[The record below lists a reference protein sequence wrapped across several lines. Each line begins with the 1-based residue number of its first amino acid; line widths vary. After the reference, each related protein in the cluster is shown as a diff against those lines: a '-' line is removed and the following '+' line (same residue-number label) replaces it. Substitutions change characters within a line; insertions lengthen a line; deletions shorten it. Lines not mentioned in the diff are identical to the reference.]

1 MASIDM
7 EMWQDFVVEAQENLD
22 EFEPNLLLLEQQP
35 SDTAILN
42 DCFRNMHSIKGAAN
56 YMGLESIA
64 TLSHRMESLFDAVRQ
79 GKKSLGPKE
88 FDLIFSCVDRL
99 KALID
104 DVSRNHEETL
114 EIRDLITALDSAL
127 ESESDGA
134 SGAVEGASGEA
145 GAHDEGK
152 AGDSGAIGQDSPGA
166 GAAVSGQAEAQ
177 EEEWD
182 EDQELLAIF
191 REEMK
196 SLFSQLA
203 ALLKDEEPDESAV
216 FSLLEDMERVTNYV
230 GHEGISRFLKD
241 LCQGLKDEGGQGL
254 AGDRAAR
261 LLSELADRLSSE
273 LDISFEIDVDQAEGS
288 DGLMEEDQELYE
300 IFLDFFKQTGA
311 PLASVPKEPDVSWLK
326 DVSEAAE
333 KLKNSAHYMD
343 YTEVVE
349 ILERWQERASE
360 LLEHSGGSSS
370 EWESERAFFLSLW
383 DRLKGVLPDLDNI
396 FGDIFGAEGAEKRPG
411 AADGLEDGSQEAG
424 KEAAADGGDIEE
436 MIEKEVEGL
445 FDELAP
451 SFDGQI
457 LESSEAVRSAGDEG
471 ESPSK
476 EATAGATAGKDS
488 SEDRAAASVSSNEE
502 QEAED
507 QGAMDELDSAI
518 DSLFDQAAV
527 KATGMVTDQAR
538 PASSHN
544 SPARSSG
551 ERSVFTSQKE
561 HDAGRAQQPQ
571 FKEPSGPRDKA
582 LPGTDMAGAGVGDLI
597 KVDLSKVEAL
607 LGDVGELVVLR
618 SSLVQAAEQLKAI
631 YSQWLDERLLSTS
644 ELRPLKEI
652 LLKVT
657 ENASALERVVHQ
669 LQDGVMR
676 IRMLPVS
683 HLFNRY
689 PRMVRDI
696 SRRLKKQVELTI
708 YGADTALD
716 KQVMEQLADPM
727 QHLVRN
733 ALDHGIEQPQDRLR
747 AGKPAQG
754 RLVISASQ
762 EGNNVVIM
770 VSDDGRGLNREAII
784 KKAVE
789 KGIVR
794 PAEAQAMSAAQVWNL
809 IFLPGMTTAES
820 VSDLSGRGVG
830 LDVVRS
836 NIERMGGSI
845 SVNSEPGKG
854 TIFMLRIPLTLAI
867 IKGLVVRVG
876 SQAMVVPVAAVQE
889 TFRISPDEI
898 SHIEGYEII
907 SVRQQTLPLIR
918 LGKIFRGTGSTGDAD
933 RIFAIRISQG
943 EDEVCLGVDELLGQQ
958 EVVIKPLSEYL
969 TDQPGF
975 SGATILGDG
984 SIALILDLPAMLNK
998 ARNFVRKRQELME
1011 QEALASAGM
1020 PTDGLTLH

>member
-1 MASIDM
+1 
-7 EMWQDFVVEAQENLD
+7 
-22 EFEPNLLLLEQQP
+22 
-35 SDTAILN
+35 
-42 DCFRNMHSIKGAAN
+42 
-56 YMGLESIA
+56 
-64 TLSHRMESLFDAVRQ
+64 
-79 GKKSLGPKE
+79 
-88 FDLIFSCVDRL
+88 
-99 KALID
+99 
-104 DVSRNHEETL
+104 
-114 EIRDLITALDSAL
+114 
-127 ESESDGA
+127 
-134 SGAVEGASGEA
+134 
-145 GAHDEGK
+145 
-152 AGDSGAIGQDSPGA
+152 
-166 GAAVSGQAEAQ
+166 
-177 EEEWD
+177 
-182 EDQELLAIF
+182 
-191 REEMK
+191 MK

-203 ALLKDEEPDESAV
+203 ALLKDDDPDESAV

-254 AGDRAAR
+254 AGDRAAS
-261 LLSELADRLSSE
+261 LLSGLADRLSSE
-273 LDISFEIDVDQAEGS
+273 LDISFEVDMDQAEGTE
-288 DGLMEEDQELYE
+288 GLMEEDQELYE
-300 IFLDFFKQTGA
+300 IFLDFFEQTGA
-311 PLASVPKEPDVSWLK
+311 PLANVPDDPNEAWLK
-326 DVSEAAE
+326 DASEAAG

-343 YTEVVE
+343 YAEVVE
-349 ILERWQERASE
+349 ILESWQERAE
-360 LLEHSGGSSS
+360 KLLEHPGGTTS
-370 EWESERAFFLSLW
+370 EWETERAFFLSLW
-383 DRLKGVLPDLDNI
+383 DRLKGVLPDLDR
-396 FGDIFGAEGAEKRPG
+396 IFGAKGAEKRPETAVG
-411 AADGLEDGSQEAG
+411 AEDDPTDAG

-451 SFDGQI
+451 SFDGQTPD
-457 LESSEAVRSAGDEG
+457 SSEAVRPAGGEDEG
-471 ESPSK
+471 ALK
-476 EATAGATAGKDS
+476 EGAAGVKSGAGAS
-488 SEDRAAASVSSNEE
+488 SGED
-502 QEAED
+502 QGAED

-527 KATGMVTDQAR
+527 KATGMVTDQVR
-538 PASSHN
+538 PGSSRHSPSSASSEE
-544 SPARSSG
+544 SIFTPQKGPDSG
-551 ERSVFTSQKE
+551 SDRGASAMTSQLQE
-561 HDAGRAQQPQ
+561 TAGPKDR
-571 FKEPSGPRDKA
+571 G

-597 KVDLSKVEAL
+597 KVDLSKVESL

-631 YSQWLDERLLSTS
+631 YAQWLDERLLSTS
-644 ELRPLKEI
+644 ELRPLKEV

-696 SRRLKKQVELTI
+696 SRRLNKQVELTI

-770 VSDDGRGLNREAII
+770 VSDDGRCLNREAIV

-789 KGIVR
+789 KGIIR

-809 IFLPGMTTAES
+809 IFLPGMTTAER

-943 EDEVCLGVDELLGQQ
+943 EDEVCLGVDELVGQQ

-1011 QEALASAGM
+1011 QEALASAGI